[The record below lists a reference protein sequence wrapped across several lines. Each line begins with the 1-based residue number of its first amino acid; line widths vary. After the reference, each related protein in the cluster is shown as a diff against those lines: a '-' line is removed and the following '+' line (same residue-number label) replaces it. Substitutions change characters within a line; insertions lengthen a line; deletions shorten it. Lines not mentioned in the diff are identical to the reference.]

1 MQKLKKLLVVSTMFV
16 TVLSMCAFAAPKAEA
31 ASAGDLIKMN
41 GLSSIYYLGSD
52 GKRYV
57 FPNQATYFSWYKDF
71 SSVKVISQAELE
83 ALPLGANVTMR
94 PGTNLVKITT
104 NPKVYAVTAGGT
116 LVAIPDEA
124 TAKTLYGDNW
134 AKKVVDVPDAFF
146 TNYKTS
152 SAVASATAYPEGS
165 LVKFGSGADVYYINA
180 NGQAQKI
187 ASETAFEANRLNWN
201 YVNNSTLSL
210 PTTGDSITGV
220 NSTLV
225 DTSSGAGGV
234 PAVGGSGLTVSLSGD
249 TLSSTNV
256 PSSAS
261 LVPFA
266 TYNLTASNDGAVN
279 VTDVTLT
286 RFGTGQSSDFDGA
299 YLYQGDKRLTNKKSI
314 DSSNNT
320 IQFSSIGLLVPA
332 GKTVSVTLKANILSS
347 KSGSHAFKIAAAKDI
362 VAGAASVSGSFP
374 VSGNMMSL
382 SSSVSAATL
391 ELKNAGSLTVNKK
404 VGETQVVV
412 GEYTINNS
420 TNNEDVNIYRVRLK
434 QNGTAGANSAT
445 NYSLDL
451 DGTVVASGV
460 QMDSEKYV
468 DFVLATPFKLQKSK
482 IITAAVRA
490 DIVTD
495 ITKTIELY
503 LNNVVDFE
511 ARGSAYGTFYSA
523 GIINT
528 SVNAGTVS
536 VITIKGSSIDVSLDG
551 PTAQDVKKNITGVTF
566 ANLKIK
572 ANNEDVNIENLKM
585 TIDMQSATSSLKN
598 VKLVDSANNASYTV
612 SDPSVLSSTAVTFEN
627 VYLKKGVQYTF
638 AVKGDIPD
646 TAPAGHT
653 YKVSF
658 SFNCPTDTKGRYVN
672 SDTAIATSDF
682 SASTLTGQTMTV
694 NFPSVAFDKI
704 TTNDSTVVK
713 SAIGVLLYKG
723 KVTASSVDNLKVTK
737 MTFAATTTT
746 TSLGTGFDRLY
757 LYLVNS
763 DGTETKLDDETSLS
777 TSVGAVS
784 VSFSG
789 FTVELPKGI
798 SGTKYF
804 VVRGDVKSAP
814 IAGTVVFG
822 LKGGQAETDFTV
834 RDTDNN
840 TLTNSYIT
848 ITSTAGSTTTI
859 AGKGA
864 MTMDFDTN
872 EAGIN
877 SNKNVLAGSTYLAGR
892 IKMTAQ
898 KENAKI
904 IDLAL
909 KMTGTSTDSDV
920 SAIYLYKDKDMT
932 SANLVGQTS
941 MSVGGDA
948 KFEALNYEVP
958 TVGTAYLYVAVATKP
973 VDYSVSKASGS
984 TGTSG
989 QAIKFKVATSTG
1001 TYNTKVRGVSTGED
1015 YVNGTEATIGTTET
1029 KVATMLGAV
1038 ISSLTT
1044 SFANGSLGIGQNKI
1058 FSFKVTAPAPSN
1070 NVAYDGTALGIKL
1083 ATTDFAVSKSADI
1096 TPTEYKVQRVGGA
1109 LVKQAV
1115 TPTVNATTGSTT
1127 INWENAFG
1135 ASQDLIVKPGETA
1148 EYEIFATIADGGG
1161 VENSSLQ
1168 VSINDLNAFLYK
1180 HSTTDVNTNTG
1191 NYYPVI
1197 SGVSDVIGGRLTQ

>member
-434 QNGTAGANSAT
+434 QNGTAGANSADRK
-445 NYSLDL
+445 S
-451 DGTVVASGV
+451 VV
-460 QMDSEKYV
+460 
-468 DFVLATPFKLQKSK
+468 
-482 IITAAVRA
+482 
-490 DIVTD
+490 
-495 ITKTIELY
+495 
-503 LNNVVDFE
+503 
-511 ARGSAYGTFYSA
+511 
-523 GIINT
+523 
-528 SVNAGTVS
+528 
-536 VITIKGSSIDVSLDG
+536 
-551 PTAQDVKKNITGVTF
+551 
-566 ANLKIK
+566 
-572 ANNEDVNIENLKM
+572 
-585 TIDMQSATSSLKN
+585 
-598 VKLVDSANNASYTV
+598 
-612 SDPSVLSSTAVTFEN
+612 
-627 VYLKKGVQYTF
+627 
-638 AVKGDIPD
+638 
-646 TAPAGHT
+646 
-653 YKVSF
+653 
-658 SFNCPTDTKGRYVN
+658 
-672 SDTAIATSDF
+672 
-682 SASTLTGQTMTV
+682 
-694 NFPSVAFDKI
+694 
-704 TTNDSTVVK
+704 
-713 SAIGVLLYKG
+713 
-723 KVTASSVDNLKVTK
+723 
-737 MTFAATTTT
+737 
-746 TSLGTGFDRLY
+746 
-757 LYLVNS
+757 
-763 DGTETKLDDETSLS
+763 
-777 TSVGAVS
+777 
-784 VSFSG
+784 
-789 FTVELPKGI
+789 
-798 SGTKYF
+798 
-804 VVRGDVKSAP
+804 
-814 IAGTVVFG
+814 
-822 LKGGQAETDFTV
+822 
-834 RDTDNN
+834 
-840 TLTNSYIT
+840 
-848 ITSTAGSTTTI
+848 
-859 AGKGA
+859 
-864 MTMDFDTN
+864 
-872 EAGIN
+872 
-877 SNKNVLAGSTYLAGR
+877 
-892 IKMTAQ
+892 
-898 KENAKI
+898 
-904 IDLAL
+904 
-909 KMTGTSTDSDV
+909 
-920 SAIYLYKDKDMT
+920 
-932 SANLVGQTS
+932 
-941 MSVGGDA
+941 
-948 KFEALNYEVP
+948 
-958 TVGTAYLYVAVATKP
+958 
-973 VDYSVSKASGS
+973 
-984 TGTSG
+984 
-989 QAIKFKVATSTG
+989 
-1001 TYNTKVRGVSTGED
+1001 
-1015 YVNGTEATIGTTET
+1015 
-1029 KVATMLGAV
+1029 
-1038 ISSLTT
+1038 
-1044 SFANGSLGIGQNKI
+1044 
-1058 FSFKVTAPAPSN
+1058 
-1070 NVAYDGTALGIKL
+1070 
-1083 ATTDFAVSKSADI
+1083 
-1096 TPTEYKVQRVGGA
+1096 
-1109 LVKQAV
+1109 
-1115 TPTVNATTGSTT
+1115 
-1127 INWENAFG
+1127 
-1135 ASQDLIVKPGETA
+1135 
-1148 EYEIFATIADGGG
+1148 
-1161 VENSSLQ
+1161 
-1168 VSINDLNAFLYK
+1168 
-1180 HSTTDVNTNTG
+1180 
-1191 NYYPVI
+1191 
-1197 SGVSDVIGGRLTQ
+1197 